1 MPVATRRQ
9 LRQNN
14 DNRWDFLAGALPHG
28 ICPTDIDLMFE
39 RRGHFLILEG
49 KRAGAQFTT
58 GQRRFYDALHQPPRY
73 IVVHFYGTP
82 PDEVTSFGRWGA
94 PAKPADTEALIF
106 AVQQWFA
113 WVEARASMSGR

>member
-14 DNRWDFLAGALPHG
+14 DNRWDFLAGVLPHG
-28 ICPTDIDLMFE
+28 ICPTDIDLMYE
-39 RRGHFLILEG
+39 RRGYFLVLEG
-49 KRAGAQFTT
+49 KREGATFAT
-58 GQRRFYDALHQPPRY
+58 GQRRFYNALHRPPRF

-94 PAKPADTEALIF
+94 PAHSGDTDALVS
-106 AVQQWFA
+106 AVQRWFA
-113 WVEARASMSGR
+113 WAELQPISTD